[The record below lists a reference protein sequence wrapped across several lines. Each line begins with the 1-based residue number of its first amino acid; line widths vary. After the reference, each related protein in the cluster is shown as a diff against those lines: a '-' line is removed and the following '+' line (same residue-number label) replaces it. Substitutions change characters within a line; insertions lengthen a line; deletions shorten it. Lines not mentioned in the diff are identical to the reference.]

1 MTDEQRDNLLLS
13 MYEALNNL
21 DAKFEKKIDNLDK
34 KFEQRINNLEAKFE
48 QKFDSLKA
56 QFEQRFND
64 LEARFEQKIDNL
76 DTKYKTHDTRLDRLE
91 QKLEIYRQE
100 SLDRHQE
107 VMQELER
114 LRLSMVKLENNLTDQ
129 IRTLFDLNQINEDK
143 LKDHDAKLEEID
155 KTLDWHHSR
164 IFKLE
169 ATH

>member
-21 DAKFEKKIDNLDK
+21 DAKFEKKIDNLDT
-34 KFEQRINNLEAKFE
+34 KFERKIDNLDKKFE
-48 QKFDSLKA
+48 QKF
-56 QFEQRFND
+56 
-64 LEARFEQKIDNL
+64 
-76 DTKYKTHDTRLDRLE
+76 
-91 QKLEIYRQE
+91 EIYRQE
-100 SLDRHQE
+100 NSEWNQKF
-107 VMQELER
+107 MQELER
-114 LRLSMVKLENNLTDQ
+114 LRLNMVKLENNLTDQ
-129 IRTLFDLNQINEDK
+129 IRTLFDFNQTNEDK

>member
-13 MYEALNNL
+13 MYEALNNF
-21 DAKFEKKIDNLDK
+21 DIKFEKKIDNLDK
-34 KFEQRINNLEAKFE
+34 KFEQR
-48 QKFDSLKA
+48 
-56 QFEQRFND
+56 
-64 LEARFEQKIDNL
+64 
-76 DTKYKTHDTRLDRLE
+76 
-91 QKLEIYRQE
+91 LEIYRQE
-100 SLDRHQE
+100 NLDWNQK